1 MSIGYRNYDKY
12 PFVKAEGKAYSGYEQ
27 IKSLIMSSDERIFVF
42 DCYPVVDIKS
52 IVDSIGDLFD
62 EIFYTDTCAY
72 YGEELTEK
80 MQKNLTDDRIF
91 GVMTTDYLSDYFI
104 YDKIKEIRYD
114 ICNSVGRVLVIG
126 VGALLVW
133 KSNFNVHCS
142 ITRWESQLRFRKGA
156 PNWNCEN
163 FDMDPLTKFK
173 RGYFVEWRIADKHK
187 IENQDNFHYYMDT
200 NSIDCLKMIS
210 KDDYCNALEKAVNTP
225 FRVVPYFD
233 PGVWGGQWMKEVC
246 GLDKSQNNFAWCFDC
261 VPEENSMLY
270 DFDGVKVEM
279 PAIDI
284 VLNKG
289 KELLGERVQARFG
302 NEFPIRFD
310 FLDTMDGGNLSLQVH
325 PTTQYIRERFNMN
338 YTQDESYY
346 ILDSG
351 EDSCVYLGAK
361 EDIAPDEF
369 IGALNEA
376 QMTGKIDVEKYVNK
390 WSAKKHDHF
399 LIPGGT
405 LHCSG
410 RNTMV
415 LEISSTP
422 YIFTFKLW
430 DWGRLGLDGKPRP
443 INIKHGSKVINYSRD
458 TKWVKENLINKF
470 EFLEKTDTHK
480 TEKTGLHIDEPI
492 ETVRHWFTDEVYH
505 KSNGSVCVLNLVE
518 GEEAEVV
525 SPDNSF
531 EPYIVHYAETF
542 IVPENVGD
550 FIIKP
555 TDKTKGKRL
564 ATIKAYIKYLP
575 GNCVFRAKVLINIKE
590 NTYE

>member
-564 ATIKAYIKYLP
+564 ATIKAYIK
-575 GNCVFRAKVLINIKE
+575 
-590 NTYE
+590 

>member
-405 LHCSG
+405 LHCSD

-470 EFLEKTDTHK
+470 EVLEKTDTHK

-564 ATIKAYIKYLP
+564 ATIKAYIK
-575 GNCVFRAKVLINIKE
+575 
-590 NTYE
+590 

>member
-27 IKSLIMSSDERIFVF
+27 IKSLIMSSDEKIFVF

-200 NSIDCLKMIS
+200 NSIDCPKMIS

-346 ILDSG
+346 ILDSS

-361 EDIAPDEF
+361 EDVVPDEF

-376 QMTGKIDVEKYVNK
+376 QMTGTIDVEKYVNK

-410 RNTMV
+410 KNTMV

-470 EFLEKTDTHK
+470 EVLEKTDTYK
-480 TEKTGLHIDEPI
+480 TEKTGLHIYEPI

-564 ATIKAYIKYLP
+564 ATIKAYIK
-575 GNCVFRAKVLINIKE
+575 
-590 NTYE
+590 

>member
-1 MSIGYRNYDKY
+1 MNTGYQNYEKY
-12 PFVKAEGKAYSGYEQ
+12 PFIRAIGKARQGYGE
-27 IKSLIMSSDERIFVF
+27 IRDLIESSNERIIVF
-42 DCYPVVDIKS
+42 DCYPIVDIKS
-52 IVDSIGDLFD
+52 IVNGLGDLFD

-72 YGEELTEK
+72 CGEELTAR

-104 YDKIKEIRYD
+104 DGKIKNMKSAIQ
-114 ICNSVGRVLVIG
+114 NSTGRVLVIG
-126 VGALLVW
+126 VGAMLVW
-133 KSNFNVHCS
+133 ESGFNVHCS
-142 ITRWESQLRFRKGA
+142 VARWESQLRFRKGT
-156 PNWNCEN
+156 PNWNCDN

-187 IENQDNFHYYMDT
+187 IENHDNFHYFMDT
-200 NSIDCLKMIS
+200 NAMDCPKIIS
-210 KDDYCNALEKAVNTP
+210 REDYDNALEKAVNTP

-246 GLDKSQNNFAWCFDC
+246 GLDKTQKNFAWCFDC
-261 VPEENSMLY
+261 VPEENSILY

-279 PAIDI
+279 PALDI
-284 VLNKG
+284 VLHKG

-325 PTTQYIRERFNMN
+325 PTTQYIREHFNMQ

-351 EDSCVYLGAK
+351 EESCVYLGAK
-361 EDIAPDEF
+361 EGVVPDEF
-369 IGALNEA
+369 IGALNKA
-376 QMTGKIDVEKYVNK
+376 QETGEIDVEKYVNK

-410 RNTMV
+410 SNAMV

-458 TKWVKENLINKF
+458 TKWVKENLIDQF
-470 EFLEKTDTHK
+470 DILEETDTYMA
-480 TEKTGLHIDEPI
+480 EKTGLHINEPI

-505 KSNGSVCVLNLVE
+505 KANGSVCVLNLVE
-518 GEEAEVV
+518 GEEAVVV
-525 SPDNSF
+525 SPDHSF
-531 EPYIVHYAETF
+531 EPYVVHYAETF
-542 IVPENVGD
+542 IIPENVGD
-550 FIIKP
+550 FVIKP
-555 TDKTKGKRL
+555 TEKTKGKKL
-564 ATIKAYIKYLP
+564 ATIKAYI
-575 GNCVFRAKVLINIKE
+575 R
-590 NTYE
+590 

>member
-1 MSIGYRNYDKY
+1 MNTGYNNYDKY
-12 PFVKAEGKAYSGYEQ
+12 PCIKAQGKAYSGYEQ
-27 IKSLIMSSDERIFVF
+27 IKNLIKNSDEQIVVF

-52 IVDSIGDLFD
+52 IVNGIGDLFD

-72 YGEELTEK
+72 SGDELTQR

-91 GVMTTDYLSDYFI
+91 GIMTTDCLKYYFI
-104 YDKIKEIRYD
+104 EEKIKEMQYNIKQ
-114 ICNSVGRVLVIG
+114 CNKRALVIG

-133 KSNFNVHCS
+133 ESSFNVHCS
-142 ITRWESQLRFRKGA
+142 VARWESQLRFRKGA
-156 PNWNCEN
+156 PNWNCDN
-163 FDMDPLTKFK
+163 YSMDPLTKFK

-187 IENQDNFHYYMDT
+187 IENQDRFHYYMDT
-200 NSIDCLKMIS
+200 NSIDCPKMIS
-210 KDDYCNALEKAVNTP
+210 RDDYCSALAKAVNTP

-246 GLDKSQNNFAWCFDC
+246 GLDKSQSNFAWCFDC
-261 VPEENSMLY
+261 VPEENSVLY

-279 PAIDI
+279 PALDI
-284 VLNKG
+284 VLRKG
-289 KELLGERVQARFG
+289 KELLGRRVQARYG

-325 PTTQYIRERFNMN
+325 PTTRYIREHFNMQ

-351 EDSCVYLGAK
+351 EGSCVYLGAK
-361 EDIAPDEF
+361 EGIEPDEF
-369 IGALNEA
+369 IDALNNA
-376 QMTGKIDVEKYVNK
+376 QETGQIDVEKYVNK

-410 RNTMV
+410 KNAMV

-443 INIKHGSKVINYSRD
+443 INIKHGSRVIDYSRD
-458 TKWVKENLINKF
+458 TKWVKANLIDRF
-470 EFLEKTDTHK
+470 ETLEETDTY
-480 TEKTGLHIDEPI
+480 TAEKTGLHIFEPI
-492 ETVRHWFTDEVYH
+492 ETIRHWFTDEVYH
-505 KSNGSVCVLNLVE
+505 KANDSVNVFNLVE

-531 EPYIVHYAETF
+531 EPYVVHYAETF
-542 IVPENVGD
+542 IVPANVGD
-550 FIIKP
+550 FIIRP
-555 TDKTKGKRL
+555 TDKTKGQRL
-564 ATIKAYIKYLP
+564 ATIKAYI
-575 GNCVFRAKVLINIKE
+575 R
-590 NTYE
+590 

>member
-1 MSIGYRNYDKY
+1 MNKGYNNYDKY
-12 PFVKAEGKAYSGYEQ
+12 PFIKAKGKAYQGYDE
-27 IKSLIMSSDERIFVF
+27 IRNLIESSQERIIVL
-42 DCYPVVDIKS
+42 DCYPIVDIKS
-52 IVDSIGDLFD
+52 IVDGLGNLFD

-72 YGEELTEK
+72 SGEELTAK

-104 YDKIKEIRYD
+104 DSKIKNMKSAVQ
-114 ICNSVGRVLVIG
+114 NSTGRVLVIG
-126 VGALLVW
+126 VGAMLVW
-133 KSNFNVHCS
+133 ESGFNVHCS
-142 ITRWESQLRFRKGA
+142 LARWESQLRFRKGA
-156 PNWNCEN
+156 PNWNCDN

-187 IENQDNFHYYMDT
+187 IENHDKFHYFMDT
-200 NSIDCLKMIS
+200 NSIDCPKMIAAEN
-210 KDDYCNALEKAVNTP
+210 YNAALEKAVNTP

-246 GLDKSQNNFAWCFDC
+246 GLDKTQKNFAWCFDC
-261 VPEENSMLY
+261 VPEENSILY

-279 PAIDI
+279 PALDI
-284 VLNKG
+284 VLHKG

-325 PTTQYIRERFNMN
+325 PTTQYIHEHFNMP

-351 EDSCVYLGAK
+351 EDSCVYLGAR
-361 EDIAPDEF
+361 EGVIADEF
-369 IGALNEA
+369 IGALNNA
-376 QMTGKIDVEKYVNK
+376 QETGEIDVEKYVNK

-410 RNTMV
+410 SNAMV

-458 TKWVKENLINKF
+458 TKWVKENLIDKF
-470 EFLEKTDTHK
+470 DTIEETDTYK
-480 TEKTGLHIDEPI
+480 AEKTGLHINEPI

-518 GEEAEVV
+518 GEEAEVI
-525 SPDNSF
+525 SPDHSF

-542 IVPENVGD
+542 IIPENVGD
-550 FIIKP
+550 FIIRP
-555 TDKTKGKRL
+555 TKKTKGQKL
-564 ATIKAYIKYLP
+564 ATIKAYI
-575 GNCVFRAKVLINIKE
+575 R
-590 NTYE
+590 